1 MPEPPFLQPCLPA
14 LRTTSAMNPDRTMK
28 PLIATAT
35 LTLMFLS
42 AGAFAA
48 ISHNKPKGGPLY
60 NITVIYKTAAL
71 SN

>member
-1 MPEPPFLQPCLPA
+1 
-14 LRTTSAMNPDRTMK
+14 MNPDRTMK

>member
-1 MPEPPFLQPCLPA
+1 
-14 LRTTSAMNPDRTMK
+14 MK

-48 ISHNKPKGGPLY
+48 IEHNKPSGGPLY
-60 NITVIYKTAAL
+60 NITVIYKT
-71 SN
+71 SDISGG